1 MQTFHTPPGR
11 AGSDQL
17 YGLEEAVQG
26 DIRAMFQAGVER
38 DVLDYGVGMSVAKS
52 SYQDASIRM
61 EARRRE
67 CDARITWSAGRAV
80 ERALKLVHACGTDRI
95 MGREYPGVD
104 QKQMKKDTQSG
115 HGLTRLWQTILEDMR
130 DRNVGDALEDTYQKA
145 LNPGLLVVTLDDK
158 HMWTIFSSA
167 EDIPL
172 REHTTG
178 GMSDGEEYTTDHS
191 PDLLGFGRRGKS
203 EFSKLPVDT
212 FEQFLAKADQAYY
225 ERDGLNQNR
234 RTIHWEAY
242 SARDHERSRPYVV
255 AGMRFF
261 ARLAQELVALSKQPW
276 ISDRARLIRE
286 IERGSYNISK
296 LMTVHADQR
305 YKDKGVFSSM
315 DTALRAM
322 TPAQEIA
329 KGWLKNAPDMRAVV
343 KHGYDHLRQK
353 QPWVTKKPDDS
364 ET

>member
-1 MQTFHTPPGR
+1 MQTYHTPPGR

-26 DIRAMFQAGVER
+26 DIRAMFQAGAER

-67 CDARITWSAGRAV
+67 CDARITSSAGRAV
-80 ERALKLVHACGTDRI
+80 ERALKLIHACGTDRI

-104 QKQMKKDTQSG
+104 EKQMKKDTQGG
-115 HGLTRLWQTILEDMR
+115 HGLTRLRRTILEDMC
-130 DRNVGDALEDTYQKA
+130 DRNVEDALEDAYQKA
-145 LNPGLLVVTLDDK
+145 LNRGLLVVTLDGT
-158 HMWTIFSSA
+158 HMSTIFASA

-191 PDLLGFGRRGKS
+191 ADLLGFDRRERS

-225 ERDGLNQNR
+225 EGDGRNQNR

-255 AGMRFF
+255 AGIRFF
-261 ARLAQELVALSKQPW
+261 ARLAKELVILSKRAW
-276 ISDRARLIRE
+276 ISDKDRLIRE
-286 IERGSYNISK
+286 IERENYNISQ
-296 LMTVHADQR
+296 LMTVHAGQR
-305 YKDKGVFSSM
+305 FKDKRVSSSM
-315 DTALRAM
+315 STAQEAM
-322 TPAQEIA
+322 TPAQEMA
-329 KGWLKNAPDMRAVV
+329 EERLKNAPDVRADV
-343 KHGYDHLRQK
+343 KRGYDHLRQK
-353 QPWVTKKPDDS
+353 QSWVTKKPDDA
-364 ET
+364 EA